1 MQFKFGFIAVAG
13 LLSLLSSPARAQ
25 VFGVDDYYLS
35 THRMGAFQCMRCPK
49 GGFIEG
55 VRSGDHGRTRREFSS
70 IQQLCVGKYAYID
83 GELYAFFNLDDQPWP
98 DDGAWGLKANSW
110 NAECKLR

>member
-1 MQFKFGFIAVAG
+1 MQLKFGFIAVAG

-55 VRSGDHGRTRREFSS
+55 VRSGDHSRTRREFSS

-98 DDGAWGLKANSW
+98 DDGVWGLKANSW